1 MNRRR
6 YLATTGVTAS
16 ALTFAGCLGNRD
28 NPETGNTDIN
38 DSDDTETDIN
48 KGNLFAETN
57 GQELTWSGDCPP
69 ADYNAAEELA
79 LTLSEANYTVETEPI
94 GTSFQTLRGEQESEG
109 ASGLYSINDE
119 IPLRIRID
127 IWDAPEIAT
136 NVAKSGVAR
145 LGTLWRGEDVTF
157 EAGILAHIPDSPV
170 TADFYTLNND
180 YNKNLVKFYL
190 TTPCFTPEH
199 VVATSWN

>member
-1 MNRRR
+1 M
-6 YLATTGVTAS
+6 TAS

-79 LTLSEANYTVETEPI
+79 LTGLVEA
-94 GTSFQTLRGEQESEG
+94 
-109 ASGLYSINDE
+109 AS
-119 IPLRIRID
+119 
-127 IWDAPEIAT
+127 
-136 NVAKSGVAR
+136 V
-145 LGTLWRGEDVTF
+145 
-157 EAGILAHIPDSPV
+157 
-170 TADFYTLNND
+170 
-180 YNKNLVKFYL
+180 
-190 TTPCFTPEH
+190 
-199 VVATSWN
+199 